1 MGESTRDLD
10 SSEGRSPWIGF
21 VDAKNEEEAGAGLHA
36 RELSLLPATLNILLV
51 LLFFFEL
58 VNGVLGFRLPLI
70 SEREK

>member
-1 MGESTRDLD
+1 MGESTREFD
-10 SSEGRSPWIGF
+10 SSERRSPWIGF
-21 VDAKNEEEAGAGLHA
+21 VTKNEEEAGAGLHA

-51 LLFFFEL
+51 LLFFFFEL